1 MMLKTTFRVVSILI
15 FMLYLISC
23 KESDVVSIPVE
34 KLAKKAS
41 FFNNSSDEFFLV
53 NPSDMFQL
61 NDKIFIAEAELS
73 HLAIFDLNFKFIQ
86 TVGRFG
92 EGPDDFFYL
101 GKMGKTPDGLLYL
114 HDRGHE
120 LLRLFD
126 SDGVEKKRISVPES
140 LYSENFIFMDNS
152 ICFSVGNGEKPFSCY
167 DFNGQKIREFGEF
180 VNSYN
185 NDFQKYQRSIGALY
199 QIGKSSYLKILPAES
214 EISLF
219 DSDDVK
225 IDSVDIFSIP
235 DFISYK
241 NKVDQFYAKNFDKS
255 FISVFKDHYLHDD
268 KLYLLTYSSYLDA
281 EGNEQV
287 DTNKVIVLD
296 VTSERIAI
304 NSVLVLSADV
314 DAYSQIMVFDGFIYA
329 FDKEGGKLDQFEI
342 P

>member
-1 MMLKTTFRVVSILI
+1 MIQKTTFRVVSILI
-15 FMLYLISC
+15 FIIFSISC
-23 KESDVVSIPVE
+23 KESEELTIPIE
-34 KLAKKAS
+34 KLTKKAS
-41 FFNNSSDEFFLV
+41 FFNDSSDEFFLV

-73 HLAIFDLNFKFIQ
+73 HLAIFDLNFKFIK

-101 GKMGKTPDGLLYL
+101 GEMGKTPEGLLYL

-140 LYSENFIFMDNS
+140 LYSKNFIFTDNS
-152 ICFSVGNGEKPFSCY
+152 ICFSVVNGQKPFGCF
-167 DFNGQKIREFGEF
+167 DFNGQKTREFGDF
-180 VNSYN
+180 LNSYH
-185 NDFQKYQRSIGALY
+185 NDFQRNQRSIGALY
-199 QIGKSSYLKILPAES
+199 RVGKSSYIKILPTES
-214 EISLF
+214 EISLL
-219 DSDDVK
+219 DSNDVK

-235 DFISYK
+235 IFTSYK
-241 NKVDQFYAKNFDKS
+241 NKVSQFYSKNSGKS

-268 KLYLLTYSSYLDA
+268 KLYLLTYSSYLDV

-287 DTNKVIVLD
+287 NTNKVVVLD
-296 VTSERIAI
+296 VTSDRITI
-304 NSVLVLSADV
+304 NSVLDLSSEVDV
-314 DAYSQIMVFDGFIYA
+314 YSQILIFDGFIHA

>member
-1 MMLKTTFRVVSILI
+1 MLKTTFRVVRVLI
-15 FMLYLISC
+15 FMLSILSC
-23 KESDVVSIPVE
+23 RESEEVTIPVE
-34 KLAKKAS
+34 KLAKEAS
-41 FFNNSSDEFFLV
+41 FFNDSNNEFFLV

-101 GKMGKTPDGLLYL
+101 GKMGKTPDGFLYL

-140 LYSENFIFMDNS
+140 LYAENFIFMDNS

-167 DFNGQKIREFGEF
+167 DFNGQKVREFGEF

-199 QIGKSSYLKILPAES
+199 QVGKFSYLQILPAES

-304 NSVLVLSADV
+304 NSVFVLSADV